1 MNNEVSELLDG
12 LFEEFSEEDIQ
23 QDEAFTEFLR
33 NTADL
38 YQRQDP
44 MDRPNVF
51 KYNEAEWYAFLDGWK
66 AGREFQRNQESEL
79 LAAAKTALNGCESW
93 IHDQLD
99 GTNSLDKALAELQ
112 PVRDAI
118 SKYENNQ

>member
-1 MNNEVSELLDG
+1 
-12 LFEEFSEEDIQ
+12 
-23 QDEAFTEFLR
+23 
-33 NTADL
+33 
-38 YQRQDP
+38 